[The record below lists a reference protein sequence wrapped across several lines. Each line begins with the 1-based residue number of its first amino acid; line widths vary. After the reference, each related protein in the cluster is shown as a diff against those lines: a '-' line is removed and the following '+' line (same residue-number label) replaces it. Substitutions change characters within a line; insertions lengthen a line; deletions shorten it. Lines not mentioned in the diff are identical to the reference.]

1 MSRVLYQFPISH
13 YCEKIRWAMDYKGLD
28 YSLKNLFPGLHLR
41 TTKKMAPKTYVPIL
55 LDHGEQVQ
63 NSHVILNYLDDKYP
77 EKSLTPTDPEQL
89 EEALAWEKYCD
100 VEIGVHVRRFGYHYL
115 LDEPKTVI
123 PFFTQ
128 GGPWWGPLFFKLFFS
143 KLEPIMRKV
152 MSIDEVGANKS
163 KERIQQAID
172 KLDGAYADKEFLVGD
187 QFSRADLAA
196 AALLAPLIMPQG
208 YGLDWP
214 ATMPAKLEEFVD
226 NNEQKLEKFREL
238 YKNYR

>member
-13 YCEKIRWAMDYKGLD
+13 YCEKVRWAMDYKGLD
-28 YSLKNLFPGLHLR
+28 YKLKNLLPGLHLR
-41 TTKKMAPKTYVPIL
+41 STKKMASKSYVPIL
-55 LDHGEQVQ
+55 IDEGEQVQ

-77 EKSLTPTDPEQL
+77 DKSLSPKDSELL
-89 EEALAWEKYCD
+89 EKALEWEKYCD

-115 LDEPKTVI
+115 LAEPKTVI

-152 MSIDEVGANKS
+152 MVIDEAGANNSEVK
-163 KERIQQAID
+163 IQQAID
-172 KLDGAYADKEFLVGD
+172 TLHEEYKQRKFLVGD
-187 QFSRADLAA
+187 QFSRADLSA

-214 ATMPAKLEEFVD
+214 ETMPAKLQAFVD
-226 NNEQKLEKFREL
+226 KNEMKLERFRQL
-238 YKNYR
+238 YREFR